1 MISHLKSISCNMNT
15 IKNHQ
20 WSFSTIGGVKRVNLE
35 TGSDLLALN
44 NLDQKLW
51 TALSC
56 PVEGLEI
63 DPETL
68 SLIDTDQDG
77 NIRVPEVLAALSW
90 MLSLL
95 KNPDELL
102 KQSETLALDALN
114 DSDEAKNL
122 VLSAKLIL
130 KNIGKPDANEI
141 STTETANLE
150 NIFANTI
157 FNGDGII
164 TVNAANTDSLKDLVQ
179 TIINLVGSSQDRNG
193 QDGIGSTK
201 IDAFYAA
208 LTSYQNWQLQ
218 AKENALSILPL
229 GDQTATAFHSY
240 QAIKSKIEDYFLR
253 YKLANFNQDSL
264 SALNLNQSRVEEI
277 SASNLVEKL
286 DDISSYPL
294 SKIGFEPKLN
304 LKENINPAWE
314 KIVSEFLTNTVSL
327 IFPNRTEI
335 SLQDSERINALF
347 EPYENW
353 LVAKEGEMME
363 ALSLEQISFAMLPET
378 RIELER
384 LIEKDLEMAAEA
396 NGMIQVDKLL
406 RLHKDLFQLLRN
418 FVTFFDFYSPNH
430 KAIFQ
435 AGTLFID
442 QRSCDLCIRVN
453 DMERHNAMA
462 YLSGL
467 YLLYCDCISKST
479 GEQIT
484 IAVGLTNGDIDN
496 LMEGRKA
503 IFYDRKGNDYD
514 VTVIKIIENPI
525 SIRQAFFTPYRR
537 AGRFIET
544 QVNNFATN
552 QDGKIEQQTGT
563 KVSDTAANVEA
574 QAALEGVDSNET
586 KENPKPFDIGK
597 FVGIFA
603 AIALALGA
611 LGALLASLVGGF
623 LALPWWKMPLALLA
637 ILLIISGPSMIIA
650 WLKLRKRNLAPILDA
665 NGWAI
670 NTRATVNINFGK
682 TLTQLANLPENASIN
697 YNDPFKKKGGPIWL
711 RFLIGLIV
719 GIAIYL
725 VMKYYGIL
733 F

>member
-1 MISHLKSISCNMNT
+1 MNA

-20 WSFSTIGGVKRVNLE
+20 WRFSTIGGIKRVNLE

-44 NLDQKLW
+44 SLDQKLW

-63 DPETL
+63 DQETL
-68 SLIDTDQDG
+68 ALIDTDQDG
-77 NIRVPEVLAALSW
+77 NIRVPEVLAAVNW
-90 MLSLL
+90 ILSLL
-95 KNPDELL
+95 KNPDDLL
-102 KQSETLALDALN
+102 KQSETLSLDALN
-114 DSDEAKNL
+114 ESDEAKNL

-130 KNIGKPDANEI
+130 KNIGKPDAHEI
-141 STTETANLE
+141 SIADTANLE

-164 TVNAANTDSLKDLVQ
+164 TVSAANSDSLKDLVQ
-179 TIINLVGSSQDRNG
+179 TVINLAGSSQDRNG
-193 QDGIGSTK
+193 QDGIGSTQ
-201 IDAFYAA
+201 IDAFYNA

-218 AKENALSILPL
+218 AKENAQTILPL
-229 GDQTATAFHSY
+229 GDQTGSAFLSY

-253 YKLANFNQDSL
+253 YKLASFNQDSL
-264 SALNLNQSRVEEI
+264 TALNLNQSRVEEI
-277 SASNLVEKL
+277 SASNLVGKL
-286 DDISSYPL
+286 DEISSYPL

-304 LKENINPAWE
+304 LKDNINPAWE
-314 KIVSEFLTNTVSL
+314 TIASEFLKNTVDL
-327 IFPNRTEI
+327 IFPNKTEI
-335 SLQDSERINALF
+335 SLQDWEHVISLF
-347 EPYENW
+347 EPYEIW
-353 LVAKEGEMME
+353 LAAKQGEMME
-363 ALSLEQISFAMLPET
+363 GLSSEQISFAMLPES

-396 NGMIQVDKLL
+396 NGMILVDKLL
-406 RLHKDLFQLLRN
+406 RFHKDLFQLLRN

-435 AGTLFID
+435 AGTLYID

-453 DMERHNAMA
+453 DMDRHNAMA

-467 YLLYCDCISKST
+467 YLLYCNCISKST
-479 GEQIT
+479 GENMT
-484 IAVGLTNGDIDN
+484 IAVALTNGDIDN
-496 LMEGRKA
+496 IMEGRKA
-503 IFYDRKGNDYD
+503 LFYDRRGNDYD

-544 QVNNFATN
+544 QVNKFATD
-552 QDGKIEQQTGT
+552 QDNNVEQQTSA
-563 KVSDTAANVEA
+563 KVSDTATNVEA
-574 QAALEGVDSNET
+574 QAVMEGTVSNET

-623 LALPWWKMPLALLA
+623 LALPWWKMPLAVLA

-670 NTRATVNINFGK
+670 NTRATVNIHFGK

-697 YNDPFKKKGGPIWL
+697 YNDPFKKKGGPVWL
-711 RFLIGLIV
+711 RFLIGFIV
-719 GIAIYL
+719 GTIIYQ